1 METMDKY
8 FIKKYGNKAY
18 TNIKNMILR
27 KIKVIPFI
35 ANTDL
40 EKGEYYNKYIAF
52 IFEVAAGDYWG
63 LDSLEIARNI
73 RKTINDKVMNNMNV
87 GRAKDVHKDAIQ
99 EIQKYIQGIYVEEGI

>member
-1 METMDKY
+1 MSNTKIELSNFGSIVD
-8 FIKKYGNKAY
+8 

-52 IFEVAAGDYWG
+52 IFEVDF
-63 LDSLEIARNI
+63 SSKVVSSFNI
-73 RKTINDKVMNNMNV
+73 
-87 GRAKDVHKDAIQ
+87 
-99 EIQKYIQGIYVEEGI
+99 